1 MVPRGLRVGLLRVWG
16 HCSAWSGVIGEVAL
30 VAITLIHSAD
40 TRHVLQEK
48 RERAHTNSLERASE
62 REFLIQEKI
71 MPIRS
76 SRAKLSEWAAP
87 APLQGAFSRRQSA
100 GIPVLLPGK
109 NPQALA

>member
-16 HCSAWSGVIGEVAL
+16 HCSAWSGVIGGVAL

-40 TRHVLQEK
+40 TRHVLKEK
-48 RERAHTNSLERASE
+48 RERARTLARASE
-62 REFLIQEKI
+62 GEFLIQEKI

-87 APLQGAFSRRQSA
+87 APFQGAFSRRQSA

-109 NPQALA
+109 NPQTLA

>member
-48 RERAHTNSLERASE
+48 RERAHTLSLERARVLDS
-62 REFLIQEKI
+62 REDHANQIHYA
-71 MPIRS
+71 PS
-76 SRAKLSEWAAP
+76 SRNGQ
-87 APLQGAFSRRQSA
+87 LQLRSKEHPVGGRAQESQFYSQARIRRH
-100 GIPVLLPGK
+100 
-109 NPQALA
+109 